1 LLPVKE
7 CPVTTDTAKVE
18 DPEIRTQ
25 QAGPATTESHWWV
38 ACADPFGRSRAMN
51 VLVQQG
57 QVVVV
62 APPGES
68 AVLDA
73 RQTRQLGHALANA
86 AASAHR

>member
-1 LLPVKE
+1 V
-7 CPVTTDTAKVE
+7 A
-18 DPEIRTQ
+18 DPETRNPL
-25 QAGPATTESHWWV
+25 AGPASADSHWWV

-51 VLVQQG
+51 VLVQRG

-73 RQTRQLGHALANA
+73 RQTRQLGRALADA
-86 AASAHR
+86 AASAHG